1 MTPILEVRNLS
12 KTFPGAGILRRSP
25 APALKDVS
33 FSIEEGGVF
42 GLVGESG
49 SGKTTLARTILY
61 LEAPSSGEVFFRGIR
76 LSSLSSGKLRRLR
89 PRMQIIFQDPHSAL
103 DPKLTIGQSMEEG
116 MKNLGFPPKKR
127 RAEAKALLGLVGIPW
142 SQEDWYPH
150 EFSGGQKQRI
160 VIARALS
167 MKPEFLILD
176 EPVSN
181 LDVSIQAGIINLL
194 LDLKREYNLTYM
206 FISHDLDLIGYL
218 ATTIGVLKE
227 GRLVESGLAEDILS
241 NPKHPYTRELMENPL
256 SFMDTKDTKDTRDTK
271 RREECSQIE
280 HDVPPPLRQ

>member
-1 MTPILEVRNLS
+1 MSQPILEVQNLS
-12 KTFPGAGILRRSP
+12 KTFTGAGILRRDP
-25 APALKDVS
+25 AKALKDVS
-33 FSIEEGGVF
+33 FSIEEGDIF

-76 LSSLSSGKLRRLR
+76 LSKLSTGKLRKLR
-89 PRMQIIFQDPHSAL
+89 PRIQIIFQDPHSAL
-103 DPKLTIGQSMEEG
+103 DPRLTIGQSMEEG

-127 RAEAKALLGLVGIPW
+127 RAEVKALLDLVGIPW

-194 LDLKREYNLTYM
+194 LDLKREYNLSYM

-218 ATTIGVLKE
+218 STTIGVLKD
-227 GRLVESGLAEDILS
+227 GRLVESGPAEQILS
-241 NPKHPYTRELMENPL
+241 NPTHPYTREMVENPL
-256 SFMDTKDTKDTRDTK
+256 SFMDRADTK
-271 RREECSQIE
+271 RREECSWIE
-280 HDVPPPLRQ
+280 HENLPPPSPREP